1 MVNNKT
7 YQASAPGS
15 IMLFGEHAVLRNKL
29 ALVSAVNK
37 KIHVKLIPRS
47 DNQIIINSN
56 LGKYETRLDK
66 FEHNNLFKFVLT
78 SIEHHISLIPT
89 GFELVITSEFSH
101 TVGLGSSSAVVVA
114 VLHCLMQWLLNSI
127 DTRTLFHDARN
138 IIRNIQGSG
147 SGADIAASV
156 YGGVLA
162 YRPDNPLEIKKIN
175 FLPEVSLIYA
185 GYKTSTPVVIQKVN
199 ELIKSNPEKYTKLF
213 NQMESCVSK
222 AKSAFE
228 QKDLITIGLLMQE
241 HQEYQKL
248 LNTSDSKLETLI
260 SESLEQ
266 DNIFGA
272 KISGSGLGDCII
284 ALGKI
289 NKNISGEIIPIKLSS
304 DGVCCES
311 K

>member
-1 MVNNKT
+1 MESNQS
-7 YQASAPGS
+7 YQSSAPGS

-37 KIHVKLIPRS
+37 KIHVKLMPRL

-56 LGKYETRLDK
+56 LGKYKTRLDK
-66 FEHNNLFKFVLT
+66 FEHNDLFKFVLT

-114 VLHCLMQWLLNSI
+114 VLHCLMQWLLSTVDTSI
-127 DTRTLFHDARN
+127 LFHDARN
-138 IIRNIQGSG
+138 IIRDIQGAG

-162 YRPDNPLEIKKIN
+162 YRPDNPLEIEKIH
-175 FLPEVSLIYA
+175 FLPEMSLIYA
-185 GYKTSTPVVIQKVN
+185 GYKTPTPVVIQKVN
-199 ELIKSNPEKYTKLF
+199 ELIKSNPGKYTKLF

-228 QKDLITIGLLMQE
+228 HKDLKAIGLLMQE
-241 HQEYQKL
+241 HQEYQRL
-248 LNTSDSKLETLI
+248 LNTSDSKLEKLI

-272 KISGSGLGDCII
+272 KISGSGLGDCIV

-289 NKNISGEIIPIKLSS
+289 SKNISGEIIPIKLSS